1 MLPYF
6 DAHCDTV
13 SALLFRGGS
22 LAENRLHVDL
32 EGLETYAP
40 RAQVFALFG
49 DMGRELRKSCRD
61 EAEFLDRVRNGEV
74 REGPRCGALYEQLL
88 ARFRAC
94 MAENADRVVHCRSA
108 ADIDEANAA
117 GRTAAILS
125 VEGGELLYGRG
136 AEAAWRDGVRI
147 VTLTWNY
154 PNALGGSCVSGG
166 GLTEQG
172 RAFVRDCSRLG
183 ILIDLSHG
191 SDELFFETA
200 ELTDGPFLAS
210 HSNSRAVHPH
220 RRNLTDE
227 QFRILAEK
235 GGCAGINLFAEFLTS
250 ERNCTLSHVI
260 AHIEHFL
267 SLGGEK
273 NVCLGG
279 DLDGCSAL
287 PEGIA
292 RVRDVRRLAEELARL
307 GYGDSLIRDIFY
319 NNLYRVFRAA
329 AGDR

>member
-1 MLPYF
+1 MLPWF
-6 DAHCDTV
+6 DAHCDTI
-13 SALLFRGGS
+13 SALLFRDGS
-22 LAENRLHVDL
+22 PAPRRLHVDPD
-32 EGLETYAP
+32 GLETYAP

-61 EAEFLDRVRNGEV
+61 EAEFTARVRAGEV
-74 REGPRCGALYEQLL
+74 REGPHCAALYDALL
-88 ARFRAC
+88 ARFRRFL
-94 MAENADRVVHCRSA
+94 AENAGRVVHCRSA
-108 ADIDEANAA
+108 ADVDAANAA

-125 VEGGELLYGRG
+125 VEGGELLFGRT
-136 AEAAWRDGVRI
+136 AEDAYRDGVRI

-154 PNALGGSCVSGG
+154 SNALGGSCVTGG
-166 GLTEQG
+166 GLTPKG
-172 RAFVRDCSRLG
+172 RDFLRDCARLG
-183 ILIDLSHG
+183 ILVDLSHG

-200 ELTDGPFLAS
+200 ELLDGPFLAS
-210 HSNSRAVHPH
+210 HSDSRAVHPH

-227 QFRILAEK
+227 QFRVLAAK
-235 GGCAGINLFAEFLTS
+235 GGCAGVNLYADFLTG
-250 ERNCTLSHVI
+250 ETPCTLSHVI

-279 DLDGCSAL
+279 DLDGCDAL
-287 PEGIA
+287 PEGIEG
-292 RVRDVRRLAEELARL
+292 VRDVSRLADELARL
-307 GYGDSLIRDIFY
+307 GYGDGLIRDIFY